1 MSITMNDGNGKRLLG
16 MFNFS
21 GNFEVQK
28 QGPLDTRMVV
38 TSITELLATQQSDGS
53 PTFQYWGMLVVVS
66 GDPDV
71 ENDGLYRLLEGGDP
85 TLITGWEKIS
95 GSGSGGIDSYIT
107 GGTITDSIL
116 TLGYSDDKDPI
127 TINFEECCG
136 GGLSEV
142 YISAFEIP
150 TVKEVGGIKKNTPVQ
165 NLTGKTFSEIFDLM
179 FFPTQTPS
187 GSNSKPSYDN
197 GVDDV
202 FEIGDT
208 IEITHTTTADRGGW
222 SPSTYAGGVVQPS
235 TFRGPVTNAFLT
247 YNGGGSSTQ
256 DGVELYNSTDGITID
271 NPTET
276 YTVVEGDQGW
286 VLSVTYSDGDD
297 PFDSTGEVILDAGG
311 AAVTESSSE
320 DSLHGSYPVYISNK
334 HGVMVPELPVQKIS
348 NTVVAYLGYDGTES
362 GPFDGY
368 TATFEIHIPKIFGQT
383 ISTIVQK
390 DPFGNWG
397 TTNQKGVNWNETAS
411 FTRSTTYHNGVPY
424 HKMVFKN
431 ETGRQ
436 GKSYFKITLS

>member
-28 QGPLDTRMVV
+28 QGPLDTRTVV
-38 TSITELLATQQSDGS
+38 TSITELLADSQSDGS

-85 TLITGWEKIS
+85 TLISGWEKIS
-95 GSGSGGIDSYIT
+95 GSGSGGDDTFVT
-107 GGTITDSIL
+107 GGTITDGIL

-127 TINFEECCG
+127 IIDFEECCG

-150 TVKEVGGIKKNTPVQ
+150 TVETVGGITNGTPVQ

-187 GSNSKPSYDN
+187 GSNKVPAYDN
-197 GVDDV
+197 GVGNLY
-202 FEIGDT
+202 EIGDT
-208 IEITHTTTADRGGW
+208 LEVTHTTTAYRGGW

-235 TFRGPVTNAFLT
+235 TFRGPVTASFLT

-286 VLSVTYSDGDD
+286 VLSVSYSDGDD
-297 PFDSTGEVILDAGG
+297 PFDSTGEIILDGGG
-311 AAVTESSSE
+311 ASVTQSSAE
-320 DSLHGSYPVYISNK
+320 DDLHGSYPVYISNK
-334 HGVMVPELPVQKIS
+334 DGDMIPQNLQYIS
-348 NTVVAYLGYDGTES
+348 NVVTAYLGYDGTAP
-362 GPFDGY
+362 GNFDGY

-383 ISTIVQK
+383 ISTIVQE

-397 TTNQKGVNWNETAS
+397 TSNQKGVNWNETAS
-411 FTRSTTYHNGVPY
+411 FTRSTTNHNGVPY
-424 HKMVFKN
+424 HQMVFKN

-436 GKSYFKITLS
+436 GKSDFKITLS